1 MQLICAFVQPCDEA
15 QSMKGYV
22 FVCLEAGRFK
32 VLTNIENS
40 NRVVS
45 DPFPKIF
52 YGCTQQ
58 KINHIEAASTI
69 SEAHISFRQKEKKRT
84 QSFSFALIDNCRKKK
99 KGFKTKSLISLQ

>member
-1 MQLICAFVQPCDEA
+1 MIFN
-15 QSMKGYV
+15 
-22 FVCLEAGRFK
+22 RFK

-58 KINHIEAASTI
+58 KINHNEAASTI
-69 SEAHISFRQKEKKRT
+69 SEAQISFRQKKKENT
-84 QSFSFALIDNCRKKK
+84 
-99 KGFKTKSLISLQ
+99 SLFPLL